1 MKDLPISVQ
10 EHYSVRPGLEAILD
24 NLKRK
29 GVDLDKVR
37 AQDLY
42 PYDQSHAGGIAATA
56 QLAQRAGIE
65 RQSTVV
71 DVGCGTG
78 GAARYL
84 HAEFSCR
91 VVGIDLTLARVRSGL
106 DLNRLIGVTG
116 EIHLLAARGD
126 ALPVP
131 DHFADLV
138 WTQHVTMNLPD
149 HSSFIRECRR
159 VLKPSGR
166 LACHEWFL
174 SHPGSAP
181 SALPY
186 PLPWAPNPSLNHA
199 VYSGEFLR
207 ILREQNFVPTAED
220 VTAAMLASL
229 AKDVR
234 ALSSRGAPTARVVAG
249 ENLVRAATDGLFH
262 CLMITASRA
271 GAIQAQS
278 NP

>member
-1 MKDLPISVQ
+1 MKELAASV
-10 EHYSVRPGLEAILD
+10 EKHYSQRPGLEAVLE

-29 GVDLDKVR
+29 GIDLEKVR

-56 QLAQRAGIE
+56 QLAQRAGI
-65 RQSTVV
+65 QPHSSVV

-84 HAEFSCR
+84 HAEFSCQ
-91 VVGIDLTLARVRSGL
+91 VVGIDLTLARLRAGM
-106 DLNRLIGVTG
+106 DFNRLIGATNQ
-116 EIHLLAARGD
+116 IHLLAAQAD
-126 ALPVP
+126 ALPLP
-131 DHFADLV
+131 SSFADVV
-138 WTQHVTMNLPD
+138 WTQHVTMNIPD
-149 HSSFIRECRR
+149 HATFVRECAR
-159 VLKPSGR
+159 VLKPAGR

-174 SHPGSAP
+174 SRPGIAP
-181 SALPY
+181 PSLPF

-199 VYSGEFLR
+199 VSSEEFLQ
-207 ILREQNFVPTAED
+207 ILREQNFHPSAED

-234 ALSSRGAPTARVVAG
+234 TLSSHGAPAERVAAG

-262 CLMITASRA
+262 CLMITAPLA
-271 GAIQAQS
+271 GPI
-278 NP
+278 